1 MRAIEPSSF
10 AIRTWLEKDCL
21 RMSLALEADKDGGE
35 LPERDRRPRFELRL
49 ADTVHEPLG
58 GQHHDGGLRKMRL
71 GKVLKMSP
79 AVGEGAT
86 DTRENERA
94 RKGARGAQPLRTPVQ
109 IQVAVHTVHQASH
122 ALQG

>member
-1 MRAIEPSSF
+1 
-10 AIRTWLEKDCL
+10 
-21 RMSLALEADKDGGE
+21 MSLALEADKDGDE

-49 ADTVHEPLG
+49 ADTLHEY
-58 GQHHDGGLRKMRL
+58 GGLREMRL
-71 GKVLKMSP
+71 GNVLEMSP

-86 DTRENERA
+86 DTGENERA

-122 ALQG
+122 ALRW